1 MGYIFQPYGFWRRA
15 LDAMSCAIFFLCVLN
30 HIPAGARYTPVIV
43 VSSTGSVTRYEIV
56 NLAGWSI
63 SVLLEY
69 ALATLAATWRG
80 TRTQRR
86 LEAGSHVQ
94 PNG

>member
-1 MGYIFQPYGFWRRA
+1 MGDTFQPRGSWLRA
-15 LDAMSCAIFFLCVLN
+15 VDAISCAIFFLCVLN
-30 HIPAGARYTPVIV
+30 HIPAGARYAPVIV
-43 VSSTGSVTRYEIV
+43 VTSAGSVTRYEIV

-69 ALATLAATWRG
+69 ALAMLTATWRG
-80 TRTQRR
+80 TRARRR

-94 PNG
+94 PIG